1 MFERFSR
8 RLFQPVDALPLTIFR
23 IGFAFVLIIQF
34 FGYVSMHFLEAGIF
48 APKFLFAYDF
58 LPFVKPLPTGA
69 MKFILYCTFIGPV
82 LMFFKKTLRVGVLL
96 FLFSFAYLLFLE
108 EAYFNNHFYMFLM
121 LTSFWLFYKPQFDES
136 GKEVIPYWLL
146 FLFQFLV
153 FLVYF
158 YGGLSKINYD
168 WLILQQPPR
177 FFIDANT
184 SSALLHG
191 DAAVYYIAYGG
202 IIFDLVIGFLLW
214 NRRTFLWA
222 ALGTIIFNLSN
233 HYIFNMGE
241 GGSIGVFPLAM
252 TFANILFVDTA
263 WLRRFLA
270 RWGLDNWGRKSS
282 EIKKSVSQ
290 TEFFPLHKLTRNLVV
305 LFVVVQLLLPFR
317 YLLISKDVAWTGQ
330 ASYFSW
336 RMKILTKEVKVK
348 FYARRKLEDVP
359 EEINIGRI
367 INTMQISYM
376 AQNADMIY
384 KFSQYLKKDF
394 RKKWGVE
401 PIITASI
408 QVGLNGRP
416 MQAFVDP
423 NTNLAQVNYSPW
435 KRPDWV
441 LPMKE

>member
-1 MFERFSR
+1 
-8 RLFQPVDALPLTIFR
+8 
-23 IGFAFVLIIQF
+23 
-34 FGYVSMHFLEAGIF
+34 
-48 APKFLFAYDF
+48 
-58 LPFVKPLPTGA
+58 
-69 MKFILYCTFIGPV
+69 
-82 LMFFKKTLRVGVLL
+82 
-96 FLFSFAYLLFLE
+96 
-108 EAYFNNHFYMFLM
+108 MFLM
-121 LTSFWLFYKPQFDES
+121 LTSFWLFYKPQFDAS
-136 GKEVIPYWLL
+136 GTEVIPYWLL

-263 WLRRFLA
+263 WLRRILA

-282 EIKKSVSQ
+282 EMKKAGTQ
-290 TEFFPLHKLTRNLVV
+290 AEFFPLHKLTRNLVL

-394 RKKWGVE
+394 RKKWSVE
-401 PIITASI
+401 PIITADI

-423 NTNLAQVNYSPW
+423 NTNLAQVTYSPF

-441 LPMKE
+441 LPMNE

>member
-1 MFERFSR
+1 
-8 RLFQPVDALPLTIFR
+8 
-23 IGFAFVLIIQF
+23 
-34 FGYVSMHFLEAGIF
+34 
-48 APKFLFAYDF
+48 
-58 LPFVKPLPTGA
+58 
-69 MKFILYCTFIGPV
+69 
-82 LMFFKKTLRVGVLL
+82 
-96 FLFSFAYLLFLE
+96 
-108 EAYFNNHFYMFLM
+108 MFLI
-121 LTSFWLFYKPQFDES
+121 LTSLWLFYKPQFDES
-136 GKEVIPYWLL
+136 GTEVIPYWQL

-158 YGGLSKINYD
+158 YGGLAKINYD
-168 WLILQQPPR
+168 WLFLQQPPR

-214 NRRTFLWA
+214 NRRTFLLA
-222 ALGTIIFNLSN
+222 AIGTIIFNISN

-252 TFANILFVDTA
+252 TFANFLFIDTV

-270 RWGLDNWGRKSS
+270 RWGLDNLGRKSS
-282 EIKKSVSQ
+282 EMKKAGTQS
-290 TEFFPLHKLTRNLVV
+290 EFFPIHALTRNLVI

-317 YLLISKDVAWTGQ
+317 YLLVSKDVAWTGQ
-330 ASYFSW
+330 ASFFSW

-359 EEINIGRI
+359 EEVNIGRI
-367 INTMQISYM
+367 INTLQISYM

-384 KFSQYLKKDF
+384 KFSQYLRKDF
-394 RKKWGVE
+394 RKKWGID

-416 MQAFVDP
+416 MQAFIDP

-441 LPMKE
+441 LEMKE